1 MQGGVGL
8 SRAGYIP
15 AKSWADYDKG
25 DPNKLSRDQ
34 LIAVVRR
41 SAKAANQRLLR
52 FEKAGLTT
60 GMYRSAMADLAGR
73 RRYKERPEKLSL
85 SQLRHEYTLL
95 RSFLSAKTSTVQG
108 RRDTILKR
116 YATAV
121 EKGYKGDLG
130 DFEADVERYFSKANE
145 ALFDSNVIYTAIVTG
160 TTSLLDRI
168 TQEQA
173 QLSQKDKGKA
183 LIAYLKYKP
192 KDDNLL

>member
-1 MQGGVGL
+1 MQGGIGL

-15 AKSWADYDKG
+15 AKSWADYDRG

-34 LIAVVRR
+34 LIDVVRR

-52 FEKAGLTT
+52 FEKSGITK
-60 GMYRSAMADLAGR
+60 GMYRSAMTDLAGR
-73 RRYKERPEKLSL
+73 RRYKERPEKLTL
-85 SQLRHEYTLL
+85 SQLRHEYTIL
-95 RSFLSAKTSTVQG
+95 RSFLSAKTSTIQG

-121 EKGYKGDLG
+121 KKGYKGDLN
-130 DFEADVERYFSKANE
+130 DFEADVERYFSKSNE
-145 ALFDSNVIYTAIVTG
+145 ALFDSNVIYTAILTG

-173 QLSQKDKGKA
+173 LLFQKDKGKA

-192 KDDNLL
+192 KDVDLL